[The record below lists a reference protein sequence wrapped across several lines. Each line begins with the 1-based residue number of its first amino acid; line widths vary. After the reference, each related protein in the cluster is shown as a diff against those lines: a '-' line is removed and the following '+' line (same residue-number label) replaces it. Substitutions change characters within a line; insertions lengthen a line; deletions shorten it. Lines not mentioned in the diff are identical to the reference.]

1 MKAKKQT
8 RGRKSSFN
16 RALVDAQSKL
26 ERAQVQLAK
35 AELRVVELRQ
45 QIPHLQRIIS
55 ALGGSPAPARE
66 VGPQEVYRNI
76 DRPVPE
82 ELKPFMRPT
91 DLSGMASIPNP
102 QPVQPNRGVVAPETE
117 ERVPT
122 DDDPNAFL
130 RG

>member
-1 MKAKKQT
+1 M
-8 RGRKSSFN
+8 
-16 RALVDAQSKL
+16 DAQGKL

-55 ALGGSPAPARE
+55 ALGGSPAAPRE
-66 VGPQEVYRNI
+66 VGPQEVYRNL

-82 ELKPFMRPT
+82 ALKPFVRPT
-91 DLSGMASIPNP
+91 DLTGMASIPAP
-102 QPVQPNRGVVAPETE
+102 QPVQPRGVATPEREEVVA
-117 ERVPT
+117 T